1 MKKKIIAS
9 LLLVAML
16 VTLMPV
22 SVFAEEVVTPE
33 QVAQELV
40 EAQRA
45 EAVTGAEAVVMGQP
59 NAAADEALAIAN
71 QGFAHGN
78 LVEAVGL
85 TNIAEKAKDFAEDCA
100 DDAEAAQAKAEE
112 QHDIAHAAADEAE
125 AQLENAA
132 NANTKYEAEAA
143 ADAAEEAAE
152 VANTAAAE
160 AARQAEIAQNEADA
174 AKVAYVAA
182 QAAYE
187 AALANLRD
195 GLDDAENAQ
204 AAADAAAAE
213 AQAKYEEY
221 LAAAEAAHAATEQA
235 KAEAEKSRQDLA
247 DAMDN
252 LNSAIAD
259 NAANVLE
266 KTAAVAAIDVA
277 LGASKIAVAI
287 AQGTVDYYKGQ
298 IEKQEEKLAALEEA
312 ITLAEEAIAQAE
324 AELAALDEEDA
335 AYPQAKAA
343 LDAAQSA
350 KDSAQSV
357 YDNLGAILDAK
368 DQDEQTGTAATMT
381 ELQGAV
387 ASGEATVAQKQ
398 ELTETVLENIQ
409 KYDESISF
417 GEINWIDDETFSVD
431 DGEGNV
437 SYYKMETVEGENG
450 EYIQYYKAEES
461 YSKDIDEISEEAN
474 TYADSA
480 FSYDSADRKYYADT
494 KYQVKENENTV
505 DVKVKRNGYGTRLSP
520 YTYTYTVNG
529 NELKQDENGDWYY
542 DETVLVV
549 FKTRHDVTLSEKLD
563 DPIYIADD
571 EPISTNSN
579 SISDIWDTASDAENN
594 YNEAVANL
602 EAAQAEYDEAEA
614 AYNAAKTS
622 LEGIIAANENQIE
635 NTQEEINKINENLK
649 ELDKKLNGGLMDEVV
664 RLLSEGK
671 IKLYDNPLE
680 NLKNIP
686 ILLSLLP
693 GKSIDEI
700 KEAWDSSVETGQSM
714 RDVIKNLTDGE
725 FKPDDITSVVNLLTD
740 TNLSAE
746 TRLAIAKFI
755 ERALEEVH
763 DNAVKDLEDAVK
775 KAEEEVAAAAE
786 AAAQA
791 AADAAKK
798 EIAVAQ
804 AMAAEAAANLA
815 RDIAE
820 AYKNQ
825 AAEAAEKAKQAKE
838 DYEKLLNQAEADT
851 SIVDDA
857 RQAAI
862 DAQAAADAAAEA
874 AAKAAYDAERAN
886 KAAEEARE
894 IADNFP
900 AGKLTAAQFAL
911 YLKAY
916 PEVFTAAMQA
926 AGLEENNVN
935 FVKYV
940 YTYVGANIVL
950 NDDTVAT
957 AKKNGVSFS
966 IDAAMDS
973 DMFIESKDGAKVDT
987 YGVYVDKNFVEYNDA
1002 QSAIVLTDVPAD
1014 SSACSSVRIDY

>member
-40 EAQRA
+40 DAQKA

-59 NAAADEALAIAN
+59 NVAADEALAIAN

-85 TNIAEKAKDFAEDCA
+85 TNIAENAKDFAEDCA
-100 DDAEAAQAKAEE
+100 DDAEAAQAEAEE

-174 AKVAYVAA
+174 SKVAYVAA

-287 AQGTVDYYKGQ
+287 AQGTVDYYEGQ
-298 IEKQEEKLAALEEA
+298 IEKQKEKKAALEEA
-312 ITLAEEAIAQAE
+312 ITLAEKAIAQAE
-324 AELAALDEEDA
+324 ADLAALDEEDA

-343 LDAAQSA
+343 LDAAKSA
-350 KDSAQSV
+350 KDSAESV
-357 YDNLGAILDAK
+357 YLNLDAILVAK
-368 DQDEQTGTAATMT
+368 DQDENAATMT

-387 ASGEATVAQKQ
+387 ASGNATVAEKK
-398 ELTETVLENIQ
+398 ELTEIVLENIQ

-417 GEINWIDDETFSVD
+417 GEIKWIDDETFSVE

-437 SYYKMETVEGENG
+437 SYYQMKTVEGENG
-450 EYIQYYKAEES
+450 DYIQYYKAEKS
-461 YSKDIDEISEEAN
+461 YSKDIDEISEEAK
-474 TYADSA
+474 TYAGSVTGNFA
-480 FSYDSADRKYYADT
+480 SGYYANT
-494 KYQVKENENTV
+494 KYQVKENGNTL
-505 DVKVKRNGYGTRLSP
+505 DVKVKRAYIIFIGYVYS
-520 YTYTYTVNG
+520 YTVNDK
-529 NELKQDENGDWYY
+529 ELKQDENGDWYY
-542 DETVLVV
+542 VDD
-549 FKTRHDVTLSEKLD
+549 KTRHDVTLSEKLD
-563 DPIYIADD
+563 DPIYIPADA
-571 EPISTNSN
+571 PIRTNSN
-579 SISDIWDTASDAENN
+579 SISDIWDTAADAENK
-594 YNEAVANL
+594 YNEAVENL
-602 EAAQAEYDEAEA
+602 EAAKAEYDEAEA
-614 AYNAAKTS
+614 AYIAAKTS
-622 LEGIIAANENQIE
+622 LEGIIAANENQKE
-635 NTQEEINKINENLK
+635 LTQEEIDKIEENLK
-649 ELDKKLNGGLMDEVV
+649 ELDKKLNGNLMDKIV
-664 RLLSEGK
+664 RSVLEGE
-671 IKLYDNPLE
+671 IKTPE
-680 NLKNIP
+680 NLWDFFHDIDV
-686 ILLSLLP
+686 LLKLLP
-693 GKSIDEI
+693 GTSRDEI
-700 KEAWDSSVETGQSM
+700 NEALESSLETGKNM
-714 RDVIKNLTDGE
+714 LEVINNITDGK

-740 TNLSAE
+740 TNLSAK
-746 TRLAIAKFI
+746 TRLAIAKLI
-755 ERALEEVH
+755 ESGLEKVH

-862 DAQAAADAAAEA
+862 DAQTAADAAAEA

>member
-1 MKKKIIAS
+1 MKKKILAS

-40 EAQRA
+40 DAQRA

-59 NAAADEALAIAN
+59 NVAADEALAIAN

-85 TNIAEKAKDFAEDCA
+85 TNIAENAKDFAEDCA

-143 ADAAEEAAE
+143 ASAAEEAAE

-174 AKVAYVAA
+174 AKDAYVAA
-182 QAAYE
+182 QVAYE
-187 AALANLRD
+187 EALANLRD

-266 KTAAVAAIDVA
+266 KTATVAAIDVA

-287 AQGTVDYYKGQ
+287 AQGTVDYYEGQ
-298 IEKQEEKLAALEEA
+298 IEKQQEKKAALEEA

-343 LDAAQSA
+343 LEAAQEAKDAAQG
-350 KDSAQSV
+350 V
-357 YDNLGAILDAK
+357 YDNLDAIIDAK
-368 DQDEQTGTAATMT
+368 EQDEQAGTAATMT
-381 ELQGAV
+381 DLQNKV
-387 ASGEATVAQKQ
+387 ASGEATVAEKK
-398 ELTETVLENIQ
+398 ELTETVLENIE
-409 KYDESISF
+409 KYDESINF
-417 GEINWIDDETFSVD
+417 GEITWIDDETFSVED
-431 DGEGNV
+431 DQGNV

-450 EYIQYYKAEES
+450 DYIQYYKAEES
-461 YSKDIDEISEEAN
+461 YTKDVDSISEEAKN
-474 TYADSA
+474 HT
-480 FSYDSADRKYYADT
+480 FSGNSVTTYADT
-494 KYQVKENENTV
+494 KYQAKEGENTV
-505 DVKVKRNGYGTRLSP
+505 DVKAQRVGTKFTGYVYS
-520 YTYTYTVNG
+520 YTVNG
-529 NELKQDENGDWYY
+529 NALKQDDNGWYY
-542 DETVLVV
+542 ETGLIN
-549 FKTRHDVTLSEKLD
+549 KTRHDVTLSEKLD
-563 DPIYIADD
+563 DPIYIPAD

-579 SISDIWDTASDAENN
+579 SISDIWDTAADAENN

-635 NTQEEINKINENLK
+635 NTQEEIDKINENLK
-649 ELDKKLNGGLMDEVV
+649 ELDKKLNGGLGDQLMRAIIEGDTSAGLSASAEVARLELKKLFGTATDED
-664 RLLSEGK
+664 LAKLEELNNGLATGK
-671 IKLYDNPLE
+671 DILAVIAGVSDGLDIE
-680 NLKNIP
+680 DLGNI
-686 ILLSLLP
+686 
-693 GKSIDEI
+693 
-700 KEAWDSSVETGQSM
+700 
-714 RDVIKNLTDGE
+714 
-725 FKPDDITSVVNLLTD
+725 VNLIAN
-740 TNLSAE
+740 TNLSAK
-746 TRLAIAKFI
+746 TRLAIAELI
-755 ERALEEVH
+755 ESGLETIH

-786 AAAQA
+786 AAAKA

-857 RQAAI
+857 RQAVE

-911 YLKAY
+911 YLKAN
-916 PEVFTAAMQA
+916 PDVFTAAMQA

-940 YTYVGANIVL
+940 YTYVGANIDL

>member
-1 MKKKIIAS
+1 MKKKILAS

-40 EAQRA
+40 DAQRA

-85 TNIAEKAKDFAEDCA
+85 TNIAENAKDFAEDCA

-182 QAAYE
+182 QVAYE
-187 AALANLRD
+187 SALANLRD

-259 NAANVLE
+259 NAANVLS
-266 KTAAVAAIDVA
+266 KTATVAAIDVA
-277 LGASKIAVAI
+277 LGASKIAVTI
-287 AQGTVDYYKGQ
+287 AQGTVDYYEGQ
-298 IEKQEEKLAALEEA
+298 IEKQQEKKAALEEA

-357 YDNLGAILDAK
+357 YDNLDAIIDAK
-368 DQDEQTGTAATMT
+368 EQDEQAGTAATMT
-381 ELQGAV
+381 DLQNKV
-387 ASGEATVAQKQ
+387 ASGEATVAEKK
-398 ELTETVLENIQ
+398 ELTETVLENIE
-409 KYDESISF
+409 KYDESINF
-417 GEINWIDDETFSVD
+417 GEITWIDDETFSVED
-431 DGEGNV
+431 DQGNV
-437 SYYKMETVEGENG
+437 SYYQMKTAEGENG

-461 YSKDIDEISEEAN
+461 YTKDIDEISEEAN
-474 TYADSA
+474 TYADSV
-480 FSYDSADRKYYADT
+480 SGSLLSGYYADT
-494 KYQVKENENTV
+494 KYQVKENEDTV
-505 DVKVKRNGYGTRLSP
+505 DVKVKRNGAGTRLSP
-520 YTYTYTVNG
+520 YTYTYTVDG
-529 NELKQDENGDWYY
+529 NALKQDDNGWYY
-542 DETVLVV
+542 ETGLIN
-549 FKTRHDVTLSEKLD
+549 KTRHDVTLSEKLD
-563 DPIYIADD
+563 DPIYIPAD

-579 SISDIWDTASDAENN
+579 SISDIWDTAADAENN

-622 LEGIIAANENQIE
+622 LEGIIAANENHKE
-635 NTQEEINKINENLK
+635 LTQEEIDKVNENIK
-649 ELDKKLNGGLMDEVV
+649 ELDKKLNGGLSDQLIRAIIEGDTSAGLSAAAEAARLELKKLFGTATDEDLAKLEDLNSGIATGKDILAVIAGV
-664 RLLSEGK
+664 SDGLDIEDLGK
-671 IKLYDNPLE
+671 I
-680 NLKNIP
+680 
-686 ILLSLLP
+686 
-693 GKSIDEI
+693 
-700 KEAWDSSVETGQSM
+700 
-714 RDVIKNLTDGE
+714 
-725 FKPDDITSVVNLLTD
+725 VNLIAN

-746 TRLAIAKFI
+746 TRLAIAKLI
-755 ERALEEVH
+755 ESGLETIH

-786 AAAQA
+786 AAAKA

-940 YTYVGANIVL
+940 YTYVGANIDL

-966 IDAAMDS
+966 IDAAKDS